1 LRNAEKIKAYQAE
14 YRKKQKAKKESC

>member
-14 YRKKQKAKKESC
+14 YRKKQKEKKELC